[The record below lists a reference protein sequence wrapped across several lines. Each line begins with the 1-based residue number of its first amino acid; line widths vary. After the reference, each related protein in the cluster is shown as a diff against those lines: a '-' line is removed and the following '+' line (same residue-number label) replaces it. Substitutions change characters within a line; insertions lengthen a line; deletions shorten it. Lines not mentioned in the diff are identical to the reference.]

1 MSDTYK
7 CHPSANRVRA
17 CAHLFLKP
25 HHYLPGLN
33 LHKEGTETFSSSEKD
48 LLTFSKPFPFK
59 SSYPVPLLPPN
70 SIGIPAVNKFDL
82 SLALIREKYIR
93 GKKLKKVKHSCR
105 SRYKKDDVYK
115 AMVDRMPLDSNLDDD
130 LSGVLPVNIAKLALL
145 YEDDPDP
152 YFKGKYNWYYGGT
165 LSVQKNKNM
174 EFVTIS
180 AAGKALDELHMKTFN
195 PCEKLKCETF
205 VLSDQMMKGSPI
217 YEVSKLRKKKFLSIR
232 QRNMCAFLKLLK
244 SENSM
249 KTLLCLD
256 SKVPFVGVD
265 TSPFSKSE
273 VCMIKANRIFQVWDV
288 EGSVKEPKLKGQL
301 PTKVHYADNW
311 CNFRYGSQP
320 NEVLAAD
327 RINTFLYDLRMDLTK
342 PANQWNPWK
351 QSELCEE
358 ISLLRSSAVSPVH
371 CYVGTSHQIFSLDL
385 RSSFCQRWTHMLRTA
400 PYIATSVRRDDMELL
415 LFCSQ
420 HTPRVECIIND
431 WTSVE
436 VPVSRVFPR
445 ILPSIADVYQEAKL
459 SNICNHP
466 IVECRFDSCL
476 TGLASVKNENDFAL
490 LSNTSSGDIFYQT
503 LSFSEEPDQSK
514 PTLNKVELKTL
525 KQFEKKCVRKFTM
538 EKKTLHVTSDFADF
552 HEVAEKLK
560 MGEPEAEE
568 VIKPTVEH
576 CAGWQIPKD
585 FLESCKDYL
594 APRLL
599 EMWDIKDLPDW
610 SIEPTPGKELEVT
623 SSWPKKLPIQHKRSI
638 RIQKEKM
645 NKADKLFR
653 KVGEDANTEMPGIG
667 DLTKNV
673 ENPTEKES
681 ENQNNESDNSATGDS
696 TKKVE
701 TLTEKESE
709 NQNNES
715 DNSATGDLTKKIEKL
730 TERESENQNNNSD
743 MSATITKKNNKSKR
757 VSFHCD
763 EVDESFD
770 KATVISKILEEVRR
784 SMENGSQG
792 KKKTKRKENKKNY
805 TNIEVSAKQGKQKE
819 HFAKIAESED
829 KEATTSYAEE
839 RKRPEKIEN
848 ATQIQKSVENLN
860 KGRRKEKKIK
870 KNQSCLN
877 QEKCTQ
883 KDNGAISMTS
893 DLDQVIL
900 DGVNLITHSQG
911 TDMMIT
917 EKEKKE
923 KKRPKKKERYINSKN
938 DTGKEI
944 VVEDTRNN
952 DLQRI
957 GKAGSEQK
965 ELKNLDRT
973 SEMSGLP
980 YQEIPNCY
988 ESASQELILPRLENI
1003 DGQSSLSQKSDTQRS
1018 DQSLNEQNN
1027 CNQLNTVSAK
1037 QKAEKAIRKKE
1048 EKKKKN
1054 KKEESESCLSSGT
1067 DSKDCET
1074 DPKEFKNTEPS
1085 QLSITS
1091 SPKLVE
1097 ETVSVSKNTSIPTCG
1112 TSPMHREPSQKLEV
1126 GSGELFLPPPARA
1139 KESLQQS
1146 PSKQEQIKIRSPCD
1160 NHQSLNA
1167 DAICHQQMDHFVSST
1182 GVSSIPN
1189 HSRVSPDIFE
1199 TTYIIPDRITDP
1211 SAHDSSTTS
1220 GFETDDTSK
1229 KRKKRSKKLKKSPE
1243 ATSASSGSESQK
1255 SHGQSAE
1262 TSISLLKNIKI
1273 VFSPDAKAV
1282 HKESSSVD
1290 EPIPEPSSN
1299 KLLEN
1304 HHSEKSE
1311 ITANDSFLDQNFQLD
1326 FMLPAATSTQTVSAN
1341 KNMLEDF
1348 GLSMQT
1354 SFHSEN
1360 LGALGNKFKSHG
1372 GLSEFDYSY
1381 DDDPSM
1387 QLSNSSFT
1395 RKRKASIPEKSPK
1408 KNLRLSQTYTPG
1420 F

>member
-1 MSDTYK
+1 MQLWKFFYESRQYLLLSLKTYCEAIKMSDTYK
-7 CHPSANRVRA
+7 FHPSANRVRA

-232 QRNMCAFLKLLK
+232 QRNRCAFLKLLK

-320 NEVLAAD
+320 NE
-327 RINTFLYDLRMDLTK
+327 MDLTK

-358 ISLLRSSAVSPVH
+358 ISLLRLSAVSPVH

-445 ILPSIADVYQEAKL
+445 FSPPSQMCIKRQNY
-459 SNICNHP
+459 P
-466 IVECRFDSCL
+466 IFVTIQLLNAVKYPNYFFHFCCRFDSCL

-525 KQFEKKCVRKFTM
+525 KQFEKKCVRKFNM

-599 EMWDIKDLPDW
+599 ETWDIKDLPDW

-681 ENQNNESDNSATGDS
+681 ENQNNESDNSAIGDS

-701 TLTEKESE
+701 TFTEKESE

-715 DNSATGDLTKKIEKL
+715 DNSATGDLTKKVEKL

-757 VSFHCD
+757 VSFHCN

-805 TNIEVSAKQGKQKE
+805 TNIEVS
-819 HFAKIAESED
+819 
-829 KEATTSYAEE
+829 
-839 RKRPEKIEN
+839 
-848 ATQIQKSVENLN
+848 
-860 KGRRKEKKIK
+860 
-870 KNQSCLN
+870 
-877 QEKCTQ
+877 
-883 KDNGAISMTS
+883 
-893 DLDQVIL
+893 
-900 DGVNLITHSQG
+900 
-911 TDMMIT
+911 
-917 EKEKKE
+917 
-923 KKRPKKKERYINSKN
+923 
-938 DTGKEI
+938 
-944 VVEDTRNN
+944 
-952 DLQRI
+952 
-957 GKAGSEQK
+957 GKA
-965 ELKNLDRT
+965 R
-973 SEMSGLP
+973 
-980 YQEIPNCY
+980 
-988 ESASQELILPRLENI
+988 
-1003 DGQSSLSQKSDTQRS
+1003 
-1018 DQSLNEQNN
+1018 
-1027 CNQLNTVSAK
+1027 
-1037 QKAEKAIRKKE
+1037 KAE
-1048 EKKKKN
+1048 
-1054 KKEESESCLSSGT
+1054 GT
-1067 DSKDCET
+1067 FCQ
-1074 DPKEFKNTEPS
+1074 N
-1085 QLSITS
+1085 
-1091 SPKLVE
+1091 
-1097 ETVSVSKNTSIPTCG
+1097 CG
-1112 TSPMHREPSQKLEV
+1112 VR
-1126 GSGELFLPPPARA
+1126 R
-1139 KESLQQS
+1139 
-1146 PSKQEQIKIRSPCD
+1146 
-1160 NHQSLNA
+1160 
-1167 DAICHQQMDHFVSST
+1167 
-1182 GVSSIPN
+1182 
-1189 HSRVSPDIFE
+1189 
-1199 TTYIIPDRITDP
+1199 
-1211 SAHDSSTTS
+1211 
-1220 GFETDDTSK
+1220 
-1229 KRKKRSKKLKKSPE
+1229 
-1243 ATSASSGSESQK
+1243 
-1255 SHGQSAE
+1255 
-1262 TSISLLKNIKI
+1262 
-1273 VFSPDAKAV
+1273 
-1282 HKESSSVD
+1282 
-1290 EPIPEPSSN
+1290 
-1299 KLLEN
+1299 
-1304 HHSEKSE
+1304 
-1311 ITANDSFLDQNFQLD
+1311 
-1326 FMLPAATSTQTVSAN
+1326 
-1341 KNMLEDF
+1341 
-1348 GLSMQT
+1348 
-1354 SFHSEN
+1354 
-1360 LGALGNKFKSHG
+1360 
-1372 GLSEFDYSY
+1372 
-1381 DDDPSM
+1381 
-1387 QLSNSSFT
+1387 
-1395 RKRKASIPEKSPK
+1395 
-1408 KNLRLSQTYTPG
+1408 
-1420 F
+1420 